1 MNQDR
6 RPGVHGK
13 NIKYDRKNILH
24 INKPPMSMA
33 KSHKKQQETDCRRFS
48 DNETAAGQ
56 NRQFS

>member
-6 RPGVHGK
+6 RPDVHGK
-13 NIKYDRKNILH
+13 NIKCDRKNILH

-33 KSHKKQQETDCRRFS
+33 KSHKKQQETYCRRFS
-48 DNETAAGQ
+48 DNKTAAGP